1 MRTSPNTPQPASNA
15 SVDARMVARGD
26 FARGERAD
34 PRTAQ
39 ELGDFA
45 TGLHRPDALL
55 ELGDFAAGMHA
66 LHSLPDVGDFA
77 TGLRAS

>member
-1 MRTSPNTPQPASNA
+1 MKTSSNTLEPHSSASA
-15 SVDARMVARGD
+15 DARMAARGD

-39 ELGDFA
+39 EFGDFA
-45 TGLHRPDALL
+45 TGLHRPDAPL

-66 LHSLPDVGDFA
+66 LHALPEVGGFA
-77 TGLRAS
+77 TGMRA